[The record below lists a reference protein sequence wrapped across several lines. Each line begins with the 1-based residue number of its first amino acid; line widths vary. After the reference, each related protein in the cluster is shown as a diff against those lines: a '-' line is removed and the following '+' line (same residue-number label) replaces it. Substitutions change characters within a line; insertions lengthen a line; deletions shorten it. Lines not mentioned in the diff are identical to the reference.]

1 MSFEIEIKVKPNSKQ
16 QKIEKITDTSFEVC
30 VKSKPE
36 RGKANKE
43 VLVLLSKILGVPK
56 THIQL
61 VRGSSGRMKQF
72 DIPDG
77 IIKKPAK

>member
-43 VLVLLSKILGVPK
+43 VISVLANYFNIPKNRIQIIKGLKNRKKIVKILE
-56 THIQL
+56 
-61 VRGSSGRMKQF
+61 
-72 DIPDG
+72 
-77 IIKKPAK
+77 